1 MWATVRAF
9 GAATLLV
16 VVVVGCELDAN
27 EGWRRRLNETKP
39 SRDALTPEEARAKR
53 WISVSVYADPPG
65 NENRRPNS
73 EVVTLSNSGT
83 SAIQI
88 GGWSLC
94 DSPSPCFTFP
104 PGTSIPADGSVQL
117 YSGSGAAT
125 ATAFYMGS
133 ERGVWDNEHDIATLL
148 RGETV
153 IAQDI
158 H

>member
-1 MWATVRAF
+1 MRESVRAF

-16 VVVVGCELDAN
+16 VVAVGCQFDAN
-27 EGWRRRLNETKP
+27 EVWRGRSNETTP
-39 SRDALTPEEARAKR
+39 RRDVLTPEDERARR
-53 WISVSVYADPPG
+53 WISVSVYGDPPG
-65 NENRRPNS
+65 NDNRRPNG
-73 EVVTLSNSGT
+73 EVVTLSNSST

-104 PGTSIPADGSVQL
+104 PGTSIPADGSVRL
-117 YSGSGAAT
+117 YSGFGAPT
-125 ATAFYMGS
+125 ATSFYMGS
-133 ERGVWDNEHDIATLL
+133 ERGVWDDEHDVATLL

-158 H
+158 Y